1 MAVLQYKY
9 IQISKIIQVGGLN
22 QRLHAFL
29 AAFIDGRDL
38 KRGRKVCCCSH
49 MLARQICRRSYTNK
63 KPAVCS
69 LQTNYSGPV
78 NSPSTVLM
86 DMVST
91 QNSLFWY
98 LDFVSFGLTKSQD
111 TTRHDMQSFSQAK
124 RRSAWDNEMK
134 SSRSPSLTPPLK
146 AMELAHL
153 NPPKKNT
160 KSRRI
165 PTPPCGPASIHGTE
179 QAEPSICG
187 QAKSENSIQQNQ
199 PNTFTSTKSIKSH
212 KFTGHI
218 SALSRATIH
227 FTSFDSWYTSHLL
240 VRYCAPILL
249 YFKA

>member
-153 NPPKKNT
+153 NPPKKTRSHDGFRLPHVALPQSMELN
-160 KSRRI
+160 KLSHQFADRR
-165 PTPPCGPASIHGTE
+165 
-179 QAEPSICG
+179 
-187 QAKSENSIQQNQ
+187 NQ
-199 PNTFTSTKSIKSH
+199 KTRSNKTNQT
-212 KFTGHI
+212 
-218 SALSRATIH
+218 
-227 FTSFDSWYTSHLL
+227 HLL
-240 VRYCAPILL
+240 RPNP
-249 YFKA
+249 